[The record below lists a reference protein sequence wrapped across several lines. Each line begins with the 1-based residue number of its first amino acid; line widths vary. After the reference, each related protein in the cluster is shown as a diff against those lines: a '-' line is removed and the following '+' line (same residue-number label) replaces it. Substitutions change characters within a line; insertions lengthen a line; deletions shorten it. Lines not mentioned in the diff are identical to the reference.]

1 MSSCILRST
10 ITSYKLSLRYMNLST
25 EDTNDDS
32 IILSDVEDYIL
43 DEGINLDDSGNG
55 THKIGFA

>member
-1 MSSCILRST
+1 
-10 ITSYKLSLRYMNLST
+10 MNLST

-43 DEGINLDDSGNG
+43 DGKINLDNTSSG

>member
-43 DEGINLDDSGNG
+43 DGEINLDNTSSG

>member
-1 MSSCILRST
+1 
-10 ITSYKLSLRYMNLST
+10 MNLST

-43 DEGINLDDSGNG
+43 DEEINLDDTSSG